1 MGVGRRV
8 ERAMGCH
15 LGGNKGAK
23 MGKILVLKVVDEK
36 NQENEKNHFSAIIGQ
51 IIFSK
56 WFQQGK

>member
-51 IIFSK
+51 NIFSK
-56 WFQQGK
+56 RFQQGK